1 MYIVYS
7 YCCCTC
13 TCVST
18 NTYACNLG
26 KPYDILNLVIKC
38 RSYHFQLKCE
48 EATFSHYTLF
58 PISPSTAA
66 VQSPSCTD
74 IPPRPGEF
82 SFSLHVHKSS
92 CCQSNSSKPEMK
104 YLMKLSSPSR
114 GDIRI
119 IEDTASNYKEIGT
132 ILLDDRNGAIL
143 AEIEKATKGE
153 PKEAIREVY
162 VRWIRQDENY
172 SWQKLTQCFRDCG
185 LNVLAFDIEQHFGLP
200 PPQSSRRGM
209 PLYIILLCC
218 MSQPLF

>member
-1 MYIVYS
+1 MIYS
-7 YCCCTC
+7 ILLLNVDRITFN
-13 TCVST
+13 S
-18 NTYACNLG
+18 NLSF
-26 KPYDILNLVIKC
+26 KKQ
-38 RSYHFQLKCE
+38 H
-48 EATFSHYTLF
+48 FSHYTLF
-58 PISPSTAA
+58 PFSPSTAA

-82 SFSLHVHKSS
+82 SFSLYVHKSS

-200 PPQSSRRGM
+200 PPQSSRRSM
-209 PLYIILLCC
+209 PLCIILLCC